1 DHYKTVKTNSG
12 KITKL
17 MSTWQGRHFFR
28 DGIPAD
34 YIDQTADLSH
44 YLTFADAYHQL
55 MADLVDLCI
64 VSLSLILPAHD
75 ETRVI
80 YVSGGFARNELFV
93 RLLAA
98 RLPKKKVFTS
108 EVDNATALGAAM
120 VVWKSAFEGEMPF
133 TGLGLQAVLS
143 D

>member
-1 DHYKTVKTNSG
+1 FCN
-12 KITKL
+12 
-17 MSTWQGRHFFR
+17 
-28 DGIPAD
+28 GIPAD

-55 MADLVDLCI
+55 IADLVDLCI
-64 VSLSLILPAHD
+64 GSLSLILPAHD

-120 VVWKSAFEGEMPF
+120 VVWENAFEGEMPF